1 MEKKSV
7 KLQWKLVLLFP
18 VVLFYYETVF
28 RLSTGGHFFRLGTLF
43 MLLLCFVYGGFGY
56 LLCTLFKNRK
66 SNQICVGIYIFLS
79 SLPFLIEYF
88 INRQFKIFYDL
99 NTIVNGAGG
108 ALTSYSHEIVRMV
121 FSWSGLW
128 RIFLFFLPSIA
139 YVTIVRF
146 FVTTRRSNARK
157 RILIAVLMAI
167 ILLFSVLGI
176 SLSPT
181 LRQMCGSQYNFQT
194 VVGNLGLLTGL
205 NLDIRAAIFGSGQSG
220 SFETD
225 ATIPEIPVPSTAPSD
240 GSEATED
247 TEPPVVYTPN
257 QMDIDF
263 ASLSATGQISELNA
277 YVASQ
282 TASMKNAYTGMFAG
296 KNLVLITAEA
306 FAFEVIDPEL
316 TPTLYR
322 LATKGMQFTDFY
334 QPSIAGTTG
343 GEYQNLFGMLPTAGG
358 KSFTNTANHNNY
370 FTMGS
375 ILNREGYFG
384 MAFHN
389 NSYTYYHRNET
400 HINLGYSNGFMGM
413 GNGMEA
419 YVQKSWPQSDLE
431 MFAGTIPLYIDR
443 QPFNVYYMT
452 VSGHSNYSVTGN
464 SMSRKNYSRVA
475 NLNYSEAVKCYIAA
489 QLELEDAL
497 TTLVEALE
505 AAGIADDTVICMA
518 ADHFPYG
525 LDDDASLGNMP
536 YLSELYGYNVTTS
549 FQRDHSGL
557 ILWCGSLE
565 DSEPIVVSS
574 PTSSLDILPTLANLF
589 GAEFDSRLLPGR
601 DVFSDAAALYFTTSY
616 DWKTEYGTYYASS
629 NKFVPTDP
637 SITLPDGY
645 VDAVKSV
652 VRNKIR
658 YCQGVLD
665 TDYFGYLFK
674 QGCFE

>member
-1 MEKKSV
+1 MGTGSD

-18 VVLFYYETVF
+18 AVLFYYETVF
-28 RLSTGGHFFRLGTLF
+28 RLSTGGSFFRLGTLF
-43 MLLLCFVYGGFGY
+43 ILLLCFVYGGFGY
-56 LLCTLFKNRK
+56 LLCTLFGNIKANR
-66 SNQICVGIYIFLS
+66 ICVGIYIFLS

-108 ALTSYSHEIVRMV
+108 ALTSYSHEIFRMV
-121 FSWSGLW
+121 FSWSGLL
-128 RIFLFFLPSIA
+128 RIFLFLLPSIA
-139 YVTIVRF
+139 YVVILRS
-146 FVTTRRSNARK
+146 FVTTHRSNARK
-157 RILIAVLMAI
+157 RILIAVLMAA
-167 ILLFSVLGI
+167 ILLLSVLGI
-176 SLSPT
+176 SLSPA

-194 VVGNLGLLTGL
+194 VVSNLGLLTGL
-205 NLDIRAAIFGSGQSG
+205 NLDIRAAVFGSGQSG
-220 SFETD
+220 SFEPGV
-225 ATIPEIPVPSTAPSD
+225 TIPSIPAPSTTPAG
-240 GSEATED
+240 GSEATEG
-247 TEPPVVYTPN
+247 TEPPVVYDPN
-257 QMDIDF
+257 RMDIDF
-263 ASLSATGQISELNA
+263 ASLPATGRIAELNA

-282 TASMKNAYTGMFAG
+282 TASMKNAYTGIFKG
-296 KNLVLITAEA
+296 KNLIMISAEA
-306 FAFEVIDPEL
+306 LAFEIIDPEL

-322 LATKGMQFTDFY
+322 LATKGMHFTDFY
-334 QPSIAGTTG
+334 QPSVAGTTG

-358 KSFTNTANHNNY
+358 KSFFNTKDHNNY

-389 NSYTYYHRNET
+389 NSYTYYNRNET

-419 YVQKSWPQSDLE
+419 YVQTNWPQSDLE
-431 MFAGTIPLYIDR
+431 MITGTMPLYMDR

-452 VSGHSNYSVTGN
+452 VSGHSTYSLSEN
-464 SMSRKNYSRVA
+464 SMSIKNYARVA
-475 NLNYSEAVKCYIAA
+475 NLNYSETVKCYIAA

-497 TTLVEALE
+497 TALVEALE
-505 AAGIADDTVICMA
+505 AAGIADNTVICIA

-525 LDDDASLGNMP
+525 LDDNAYLGNMP
-536 YLSELYGYNVTTS
+536 YLSELYGYNVTTP

-565 DSEPIVVSS
+565 DSEPIIVSA

-601 DVFSDAAALYFTTSY
+601 DVFSDAAALYFTISY

-629 NKFVPTDP
+629 DTFVPTNP
-637 SITLPDGY
+637 GITLPEGY
-645 VDAVKSV
+645 VDAVKAV

-665 TDYFGYLFK
+665 TDYFGYLFN
-674 QGCFE
+674 

>member
-263 ASLSATGQISELNA
+263 ASLSATGQIAELNA

-334 QPSIAGTTG
+334 
-343 GEYQNLFGMLPTAGG
+343 
-358 KSFTNTANHNNY
+358 
-370 FTMGS
+370 
-375 ILNREGYFG
+375 
-384 MAFHN
+384 
-389 NSYTYYHRNET
+389 
-400 HINLGYSNGFMGM
+400 
-413 GNGMEA
+413 
-419 YVQKSWPQSDLE
+419 
-431 MFAGTIPLYIDR
+431 
-443 QPFNVYYMT
+443 
-452 VSGHSNYSVTGN
+452 
-464 SMSRKNYSRVA
+464 
-475 NLNYSEAVKCYIAA
+475 
-489 QLELEDAL
+489 
-497 TTLVEALE
+497 
-505 AAGIADDTVICMA
+505 
-518 ADHFPYG
+518 
-525 LDDDASLGNMP
+525 
-536 YLSELYGYNVTTS
+536 
-549 FQRDHSGL
+549 
-557 ILWCGSLE
+557 
-565 DSEPIVVSS
+565 
-574 PTSSLDILPTLANLF
+574 
-589 GAEFDSRLLPGR
+589 
-601 DVFSDAAALYFTTSY
+601 
-616 DWKTEYGTYYASS
+616 
-629 NKFVPTDP
+629 
-637 SITLPDGY
+637 
-645 VDAVKSV
+645 
-652 VRNKIR
+652 
-658 YCQGVLD
+658 
-665 TDYFGYLFK
+665 
-674 QGCFE
+674 